1 MLNKINNSQSY
12 IYNAI
17 LKHGHSNF
25 SLTIMEYCSPE
36 QCIEREDFYLSSL
49 PHEYNILPKA
59 GSSFGFK
66 HSEKTKKIISEAKKG
81 ENHPNYGKPRYEG
94 ALRFFNK
101 KDVPLKQ

>member
-1 MLNKINNSQSY
+1 MEDALKRGRSH

-17 LKHGHSNF
+17 LKHGYSNF
-25 SLTIMEYCSPE
+25 SLEILEYCSPE